1 MIIGIDLG
9 TTNSA
14 AAIFR
19 NGDIELIPNR
29 YGDYLTPSVVYL
41 DGQQQLVVGKHAKA
55 RLKTE
60 PGSVA
65 AVFKRAMGSD
75 ATFTLAG
82 KKYSAVELSAL
93 VLRVIKDD
101 AEQHLKAAITEAVI
115 SVPAYFNDH
124 QRKATKLAAE
134 MAGLTVNR
142 LINEP
147 TAAAMA
153 YGLHNKDEE
162 SNFMVLDL
170 GGGTFDVSIMEY
182 FDGVLEVHASAGD
195 NFLGGEDF
203 LDAFVGAY
211 LRQFEL
217 TVGELSADDLR
228 NVYQNLQSA
237 LHKLSVSNSVVIPPM
252 LDKAD
257 REIEITRDDFN
268 HAVMPLLE
276 RMRQPMERAIRDADL
291 TLDELDQV
299 ILVGGATRM
308 PCVHALVAQIF
319 RKMPTRHL
327 DPDLVVAMGTAIQA
341 GLVAKDEA
349 LDDVVLTDV
358 CPYTLGVAIRN
369 HSAFANRQGDSFSP
383 IIERNCVVPVSK
395 SSDYSTTVDD
405 QELLDLRIFQG
416 ESRLVKNNVYLGG
429 LEVRVP
435 KNKAGHE
442 QVEVRFSYDMNGIL
456 EVDVTVVST
465 GEKTNTLIDNSGK
478 ELSPAEIKSSREK
491 LAALKIHPRDDE
503 LNVHLLHRAERL
515 YEIMLGELRESL
527 RQAIAQFEQIL
538 SQQNPDVILS
548 AREGFSRYL
557 DDLEQQARV

>member
-1 MIIGIDLG
+1 
-9 TTNSA
+9 
-14 AAIFR
+14 
-19 NGDIELIPNR
+19 
-29 YGDYLTPSVVYL
+29 
-41 DGQQQLVVGKHAKA
+41 
-55 RLKTE
+55 
-60 PGSVA
+60 
-65 AVFKRAMGSD
+65 
-75 ATFTLAG
+75 
-82 KKYSAVELSAL
+82 
-93 VLRVIKDD
+93 
-101 AEQHLKAAITEAVI
+101 
-115 SVPAYFNDH
+115 
-124 QRKATKLAAE
+124 
-134 MAGLTVNR
+134 
-142 LINEP
+142 
-147 TAAAMA
+147 
-153 YGLHNKDEE
+153 
-162 SNFMVLDL
+162 
-170 GGGTFDVSIMEY
+170 
-182 FDGVLEVHASAGD
+182 
-195 NFLGGEDF
+195 
-203 LDAFVGAY
+203 VGAY

-237 LHKLSVSNSVVIPPM
+237 LHKLSVSNAVVIPPM

-478 ELSPAEIKSSREK
+478 ELSSEEIKSSREK

-503 LNVHLLHRAERL
+503 LNIHLLHRAERL

-548 AREGFSRYL
+548 ARESFSRYL